1 VTLTAV
7 DETARARR
15 RGPEDGLASL
25 RRRFARSGGSAAE
38 AVLVDFLEDDLGE
51 AEDALDRVALFLAS
65 AAAGLRDPAMARETL
80 LGLARQDGTSL
91 GVEDLERALE
101 SLRRR
106 MAQIAWRLPA
116 GAGGGRDPS
125 PGRAG

>member
-1 VTLTAV
+1 MTLIAV
-7 DETARARR
+7 DETARAGR

-25 RRRFARSGGSAAE
+25 RRRLARSGGSAAE

-51 AEDALDRVALFLAS
+51 AEDALERVALFLTS
-65 AAAGLRDPAMARETL
+65 AAAGLRDPATAREGL
-80 LGLARQDGTSL
+80 LALARQEGSAL
-91 GVEDLERALE
+91 GAEDLARALE

-106 MAQIAWRLPA
+106 MAQIASRLPA
-116 GAGGGRDPS
+116 GAGGARDPS